1 MAALELSSA
10 LGGLYAHVYA
20 GKLRTRAR
28 DQTFSSEHQE
38 FSLFPGMIFG
48 PCKLA
53 GSETVPWHGSEHTMD
68 LGMCPI
74 KATLRGL
81 GKGKGGSNPTDM
93 TCFVSNCMKMSCVL
107 VFTLRARKKG
117 WDKLALLDLLV

>member
-10 LGGLYAHVYA
+10 LGGLYAHAYT
-20 GKLRTRAR
+20 GKIRTRAQ

-53 GSETVPWHGSEHTMD
+53 GSQTVPWHGSEHPMD
-68 LGMCPI
+68 LGMW
-74 KATLRGL
+74 LSYQSHSEGFGEGDRRG
-81 GKGKGGSNPTDM
+81 
-93 TCFVSNCMKMSCVL
+93 
-107 VFTLRARKKG
+107 
-117 WDKLALLDLLV
+117 